1 MALVFMING
10 NDIDDIY
17 ATFGTYMV
25 YISISAKQETVLAR
39 GVINN
44 QFFPKFKKCKSSY
57 GDRMQRRLLVPIM
70 VKIAQAKDR

>member
-10 NDIDDIY
+10 NDIDDVY

-39 GVINN
+39 GVIKN
-44 QFFPKFKKCKSSY
+44 QFFPKFKKSKLS
-57 GDRMQRRLLVPIM
+57 
-70 VKIAQAKDR
+70 